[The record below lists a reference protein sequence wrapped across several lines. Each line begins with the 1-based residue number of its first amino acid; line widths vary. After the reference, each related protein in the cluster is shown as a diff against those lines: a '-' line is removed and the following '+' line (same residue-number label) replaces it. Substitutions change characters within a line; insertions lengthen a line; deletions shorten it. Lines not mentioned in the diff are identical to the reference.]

1 MSDKFTHMIAD
12 IFMTLM
18 NVYSQCSVC
27 RYAFHIIVF
36 ANLLYRAYH
45 HYHYLSYSSNSPTIS
60 TYPYNVI
67 GREAR
72 SQAIEIYERKR
83 LMVKNL
89 VFALSE
95 IRASNPLR
103 RSLDDWLFTRDS
115 TVRRRRRRR
124 RRQYLTTTV
133 FWRSLDDCIFMLVRR
148 RDDDDDDEDILRSP
162 RL

>member
-18 NVYSQCSVC
+18 NVYSRCGVC

-36 ANLLYRAYH
+36 ADLLYRAYH

-67 GREAR
+67 GHEAR
-72 SQAIEIYERKR
+72 SQTIEIYERKR
-83 LMVKNL
+83 LMVENL

-103 RSLDDWLFTRDS
+103 RSLDDRLFTRDS

-124 RRQYLTTTV
+124 WQYLTITV
-133 FWRSLDDCIFMLVRR
+133 FWRSLDDYVFMLVRR
-148 RDDDDDDEDILRSP
+148 CDDDDSEDISQSP
-162 RL
+162 HL